1 MRRPGVGGF
10 NPFQLDGFHRLRDPL
25 LPGLQFGQLP
35 RLFEHDLV
43 ELVILVFEVGQVR
56 FNLVQPF
63 NEFFF
68 HEESLTEIKNLKANF
83 QACPSR
89 KSPSYSRP

>member
-1 MRRPGVGGF
+1 
-10 NPFQLDGFHRLRDPL
+10 
-25 LPGLQFGQLP
+25 
-35 RLFEHDLV
+35 
-43 ELVILVFEVGQVR
+43 VFEVGQVR